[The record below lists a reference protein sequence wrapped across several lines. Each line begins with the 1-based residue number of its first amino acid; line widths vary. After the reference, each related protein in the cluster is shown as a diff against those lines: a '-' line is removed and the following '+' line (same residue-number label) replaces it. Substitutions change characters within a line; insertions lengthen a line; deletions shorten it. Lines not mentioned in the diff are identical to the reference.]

1 MINKIIFS
9 ISVIG
14 LLFAVSCKKND
25 SKTAT
30 PPRDVTEVRNEN
42 NAAIEKFLK
51 THSYTFSPTA
61 TISETVVFTTTSNTA
76 DAIFNNSNLKRLELD
91 VYDANSQRVRHK
103 LYYMILQEGVGTTT
117 TIADSVYVNYKGQL
131 LDLSV
136 FDKTETQSLS
146 YWMDL
151 IGNIVTQRPA
161 GTIKG
166 FREGVA
172 LLKSSADNKLSNN
185 ADGTLNA
192 PTDGGIGVFF
202 IPSGL
207 GYFSNTQSNIPAY
220 SPLIFTVR
228 LIATRRADHDHDGK
242 KSIDEIVRDPYG
254 IVTYPDCDAKKD
266 RTYLPDYLDADCK

>member
-1 MINKIIFS
+1 
-9 ISVIG
+9 VIG

-42 NAAIEKFLK
+42 NAAIENFLK

-91 VYDANSQRVRHK
+91 VYDANSQRVRHT

-185 ADGTLNA
+185 TDGTLNA

-207 GYFSNTQSNIPAY
+207 GYFSNTQSKIPAY

>member
-1 MINKIIFS
+1 MNKFIFA
-9 ISVIG
+9 ISTIG
-14 LLFAVSCKKND
+14 LLFAVSCKKNEN
-25 SKTAT
+25 SNVT

-42 NAAIEKFLK
+42 NQSIETFLK
-51 THSYTFSPTA
+51 THTYTFSATTA
-61 TISETVVFTTTSNTA
+61 ISETVTFATTSSTTA
-76 DAIFNNSNLKRLELD
+76 SIFNDSKLKRLELD
-91 VYDANSQRVRHK
+91 VYDANNTLVRHT
-103 LYYMILQEGVGTTT
+103 LYYLILQEGTGTTT

-136 FDKTETQSLS
+136 FDETTTQSTS
-146 YWMDL
+146 NWMDL
-151 IGNIVTQRPA
+151 IGNIVTNKPS
-161 GTIKG
+161 GTIRG

-172 LLKSSADNKLSNN
+172 QLRASATGLTNN
-185 ADGTLNA
+185 SDGTLNA

>member
-1 MINKIIFS
+1 M
-9 ISVIG
+9 
-14 LLFAVSCKKND
+14 
-25 SKTAT
+25 
-30 PPRDVTEVRNEN
+30 VRNYR
-42 NAAIEKFLK
+42 
-51 THSYTFSPTA
+51 S
-61 TISETVVFTTTSNTA
+61 VVFTTTSNTA

-91 VYDANSQRVRHK
+91 VYDANSQRVRHT

-185 ADGTLNA
+185 TDGTLNA

-207 GYFSNTQSNIPAY
+207 GYFSNTQSKIPAY